1 MPLDFLHKNQRGQG
15 NSSLGEVNPPDP
27 TIIGGLLGS
36 SLTITGSHISLLVR
50 VSGILVA
57 QVVISEIISWSIDS
71 LSITVITLD
80 ANPLVL
86 SFISQAERDLGIT
99 VIETALNY

>member
-27 TIIGGLLGS
+27 TIIGGLLGA
-36 SLTITGSHISLLVR
+36 SLTITGTHISILVK
-50 VSGILVA
+50 VSGVLVA
-57 QVVISEIISWSIDS
+57 QVIISEIISWSIDA

-86 SFISQAERDLGIT
+86 SFISQTERNIGIT
-99 VIETALNY
+99 VIETAMNY